1 MRQASTRTRVRA
13 LIQITVLVE
22 VRCLCCELKP
32 CQREITT
39 DKFETEKNIECT
51 AIFSSLTG
59 SVPGKIAKELQ
70 KLSVPCCI
78 QTYVSRLTVTRL
90 NL

>member
-39 DKFETEKNIECT
+39 DKFETEKKYRVHSNIQFTDGLCARQNSQGAAKT
-51 AIFSSLTG
+51 FSTLLYS
-59 SVPGKIAKELQ
+59 
-70 KLSVPCCI
+70 
-78 QTYVSRLTVTRL
+78 
-90 NL
+90 NLCFPTHCDSP